1 MTMMKM
7 MTVRRILL
15 KILQMMI
22 ERRID
27 GDDEVVGYKGDNY
40 YHRNDKEDDKND
52 QDNVDEYYANSA
64 ADEDGRM
71 IV

>member
-1 MTMMKM
+1 
-7 MTVRRILL
+7 
-15 KILQMMI
+15 MI

-40 YHRNDKEDDKND
+40 SHRNDKEDDNND
-52 QDNVDEYYANSA
+52 QDNVDEYCASSA